1 MPYEY
6 EGVMM
11 RGYVRLIA
19 LLPLVL
25 LSAVVAAGERPPLAR
40 WEPSSQWRQVELAGS
55 GAPMP
60 VRLVG
65 EDEPWE
71 YVVQDVQAS
80 RRGSLPTRPVR
91 VGFYGHGAFVTSA
104 QWPADLLFVAALG
117 RAADL
122 DVMLF
127 PRWRFP
133 EQHPL
138 VALPWHLLQA
148 QLNTAFKH
156 PAATVVDTV
165 KRQGRQFARAN
176 QYATAHAAL
185 RLAEGLSTF
194 HAQHMTPSLAA
205 FSNSALV
212 TVRLG
217 QLIESGRITDGYEDI
232 AVAESV
238 RQHMYLTNIVTF
250 GYPLPNGQV
259 SAAFR
264 QRVHGTWVNVVPAE
278 CWKQWGANFLL
289 QGVENLPVSWAP
301 AHADWPRLS
310 PQSPE
315 VTVLGALLGG
325 RSDVWQ
331 MPSRTQRSQARAGEA
346 PSVQWVWENLCET
359 MQRFDLMG
367 AVDGPS

>member
-1 MPYEY
+1 
-6 EGVMM
+6 MM
-11 RGYVRLIA
+11 RGYLRLIA

-25 LSAVVAAGERPPLAR
+25 LSAVVAAGERPPLAP
-40 WEPSSQWRQVELAGS
+40 WEHSSKWRHVELSGS

-71 YVVQDVQAS
+71 HVVQDVQAS
-80 RRGSLPTRPVR
+80 RQRNMSERPVR

-104 QWPADLLFVAALG
+104 QLQADLLFVVALG
-117 RAADL
+117 LAADM

-133 EQHPL
+133 EQNPL
-138 VALPWHLLQA
+138 VALPWNLLQS
-148 QLNTAFKH
+148 QLSTSFKH

-176 QYATAHAAL
+176 QHATAHAAL
-185 RLAEGLSTF
+185 RLAEGLSAF

-232 AVAESV
+232 AVAEIV
-238 RQHMYLTNIVTF
+238 RQNMYLTNIVTF

-259 SAAFR
+259 SAALR
-264 QRVHGTWVNVVPAE
+264 QRVRGTWVNVVPAE

-289 QGVENLPVSWAP
+289 RGAENLPVSWAP
-301 AHADWPRLS
+301 SHADWPRLS
-310 PQSPE
+310 PHSPE

-325 RSDVWQ
+325 RSEVRR
-331 MPSRTQRSQARAGEA
+331 MPSRTQLRQARSGDA
-346 PSVQWVWENLCET
+346 PFVQWVWNNLCET
-359 MQRFDLMG
+359 MQRFDPTG
-367 AVDGPS
+367 AVDGP